1 VSAAIEATD
10 LGRRYGRTWALRG
23 CSASVPEGS
32 VAALVGPNGAGKT
45 TLLELAV
52 GLLEATEGEVRIL
65 GASMRGQPAEMLSRV
80 GFVAQDAPLY
90 RNFTVAD
97 MLRFG
102 AHLNPRWDD
111 GIARRRVERLDVPLE
126 RRCGTLSG
134 GQQAQVALAIAVAKR
149 PDVLL
154 LDEPVARLDPLARR
168 EFLEALM
175 ETVAESGV
183 TVVLSSHLI
192 SDLERVCDH
201 LVLLSNGHVVIAGTT
216 ETLLAEHH
224 LVSGP
229 REQVDMMLHR
239 RDVIELRVTDRQ
251 LTAMVRG
258 NGAVPDPRV
267 DVRGVSLEELV
278 LAYLRRPREAGVALE
293 LAESG
298 APQ

>member
-1 VSAAIEATD
+1 MNAAIEAMD
-10 LGRRYGRTWALRG
+10 LGRRYGTTWALRG
-23 CSASVPEGS
+23 CNLSLPEGS
-32 VAALVGPNGAGKT
+32 VVAMVGPNGAGKT
-45 TLLELAV
+45 TLLELAI

-65 GASMRGQPAEMLSRV
+65 GASMRGQPASMLVRV

-90 RNFTVAD
+90 RNFSVAD

-111 GIARRRVERLDVPLE
+111 SIALRRLARLDIPLK
-126 RRCGTLSG
+126 RRCGRLSG
-134 GQQAQVALAIAVAKR
+134 GQQAQVALAIAAAKR
-149 PDVLL
+149 PEVLL

-201 LVLLSNGHVVIAGTT
+201 LVLLSRGHVVIAGPT
-216 ETLLAEHH
+216 EALLAEHH

-229 REQVDMMLHR
+229 RDSVDVTLR
-239 RDVIELRVTDRQ
+239 RRNVIEQRATDRQ
-251 LTAMVRG
+251 LTALVRG
-258 NGAVPDPRV
+258 NGAAPDPRV
-267 DVRGVSLEELV
+267 ETRAVSLEELV
-278 LAYLRRPREAGVALE
+278 LAYLRRPREADVVLALADSGVAK
-293 LAESG
+293 
-298 APQ
+298 

>member
-23 CSASVPEGS
+23 CSVSVPEGS

-65 GASMRGQPAEMLSRV
+65 GAPMRGQPAEMLSRV

-239 RDVIELRVTDRQ
+239 RNVIELRVTDRQ

-278 LAYLRRPREAGVALE
+278 LAYLRRPRAAGVALE